1 MLPHIVIDTNCLL
14 QIISRRSQYYVA
26 RNKFINGEYMLCVT
40 NEILQEYEELLS
52 VRTSSHIAKMIIEI
66 ILKSPHT
73 MKLEAHYRWGLIQAD
88 WDDNKFVDCAI
99 VANAD
104 YIVSEDGHFKA
115 LASIPFPHV
124 NVIRLD
130 DFIQRLT
137 V

>member
-26 RNKFINGEYMLCVT
+26 WNKFINGEYMLCVT

-73 MKLEAHYRWGLIQAD
+73 MKLEAHYR
-88 WDDNKFVDCAI
+88 
-99 VANAD
+99 
-104 YIVSEDGHFKA
+104 
-115 LASIPFPHV
+115 
-124 NVIRLD
+124 
-130 DFIQRLT
+130 
-137 V
+137 

>member
-26 RNKFINGEYMLCVT
+26 WNKFINGEYMLCVT

-73 MKLEAHYRWGLIQAD
+73 MKLEAH
-88 WDDNKFVDCAI
+88 
-99 VANAD
+99 
-104 YIVSEDGHFKA
+104 
-115 LASIPFPHV
+115 
-124 NVIRLD
+124 
-130 DFIQRLT
+130 
-137 V
+137 